1 MSKADWSIIVC
12 VAALVFTNVVWA
24 LHELLWHKGEHL

>member
-1 MSKADWSIIVC
+1 MSEVVIMG
-12 VAALVFTNVVWA
+12 AALLATNAIWF